1 MTAMGSELQRA
12 FDRLADFEAVQ
23 RGRPL
28 EDLIEAVG
36 LLQESVG
43 IDEQA
48 RALIRDRLRQRGPVD
63 GAGTVLLGV
72 IIGLMAAELAAEP
85 N

>member
-1 MTAMGSELQRA
+1 MASMSSELQHA

-23 RGRPL
+23 RGRSM
-28 EDLIEAVG
+28 EELIEAVC

-48 RALIRDRLRQRGPVD
+48 RALIRDRLGQRGRVD

-72 IIGLMAAELAAEP
+72 IVGLMAAELAAEA